1 MQMKVGYLKDI
12 KERFKYYKNLGEK
25 TLSQLSDKELFWQY
39 NEMSNSIAIIVKH
52 LWGNMLSRWTDFLTS
67 DGEKIW
73 RKRDEEFKNDLKN
86 KEELLAKWE
95 EGWQCLFKA
104 LEELEEKD
112 LNQTVYIR
120 NEEHTVIEAIN
131 RQLTHY
137 SYHIG
142 QIVYIGKMLKGKN
155 WNSLTIP
162 IGKSKEHNQEKFSK

>member
-1 MQMKVGYLKDI
+1 MKVGYLKDI